1 MRSNQLSYPAIFSI
15 AGAKVRR
22 VFELCKH
29 SAKKSSENLSG
40 LPTERTFLPQ
50 KQRKTEKKADFF
62 PDILPIYKKSIY
74 FGRII

>member
-22 VFELCKH
+22 VFEPCKH
-29 SAKKSSENLSG
+29 SAKK
-40 LPTERTFLPQ
+40 LPKIFPASRPRGPFLPP

-74 FGRII
+74 FGRVI